1 MENSDQPTSED
12 QRAILKHLQ
21 YLVKQIQ
28 AQEETQRSLLR
39 EMRRT
44 RRSVATVWF
53 AELISPILALVLV
66 AALGYYGIKIAEQQ
80 YLGGMDVFGK
90 IHESMKEYGAKLSQY
105 QNQDDSQPEKPQID
119 TQRSSE

>member
-1 MENSDQPTSED
+1 MGNSDQPTSED
-12 QRAILKHLQ
+12 QQAILKHLQ

-28 AQEETQRSLLR
+28 AQEETQRSMLR

-53 AELISPILALVLV
+53 AELISPILALALV
-66 AALGYYGIKIAEQQ
+66 AALGYFGVKFAEQQ

-90 IHESMKEYGAKLSQY
+90 IHESMKEAGAKLSQY
-105 QNQDDSQPEKPQID
+105 QSKDESQPEEPQLD

>member
-1 MENSDQPTSED
+1 MEKPEQSNPED
-12 QRAILKHLQ
+12 QQAILNHLR

-28 AQEETQRSLLR
+28 AQEETQNKLLR

-53 AELISPILALVLV
+53 AELISPILALALV
-66 AALGYYGIKIAEQQ
+66 GVLGYYGIKFAEQQ

-90 IHESMKEYGAKLSQY
+90 VHETLKEAGRKLSQTR
-105 QNQDDSQPEKPQID
+105 QEQDQQFRK
-119 TQRSSE
+119 